1 MSHFNLII
9 MHFLRKYTDPHKAS
23 LLILILPYLGI
34 ISVDYFISPVTS
46 FNSTILIGSAIL
58 IVNYL
63 YSSILEPIKNKIITN
78 SIVNGFVLIIL
89 YGEILIEKIN
99 KIIEKLPTNLHINQW
114 VIIIIILIISILMQI
129 LIFKKNIEVARVIKT
144 YFIIFSI
151 TMVFYKINQNKHFF
165 KISTKE
171 NENIKIKNLD
181 IEKPVILILTD
192 GYVSPDEFYRLY
204 EDSSIYSFSDNLRKT
219 GWIVRNSSRSEE
231 ITTIHSLSSIFNF
244 NYLVHNKKD
253 ISSNFWGQHLI
264 ESKLVKHLNA
274 KNIQVYNY
282 GIIDLGALKR
292 FTPIYY
298 YYPTTGIGQFFD
310 KSMINIKYLY
320 NDSGLQKRQYE
331 HNKFILEDFPKQ
343 INSIP
348 KVKSFYYVHL
358 LMPHDPYLY
367 SNHFKNTK
375 ESNPD
380 KYFEFWKFTNFKLE
394 ILLSQLIIEDKY
406 RIIITG
412 DHGYGNIG
420 GGIKAENTFT
430 AFYGFDSLSLS
441 KINTVQD
448 LGILINASFK

>member
-1 MSHFNLII
+1 

-23 LLILILPYLGI
+23 FLILILPYLGI

-46 FNSTILIGSAIL
+46 FNITILIGSAIL

-114 VIIIIILIISILMQI
+114 VIIIIILIISILKQI
-129 LIFKKNIEVARVIKT
+129 LIFKKNIEIVRVIKT

-165 KISTKE
+165 NISTKE
-171 NENIKIKNLD
+171 TKNIKIKNFD
-181 IEKPVILILTD
+181 VKKPVILIITD

-204 EDSSIYSFSDNLRKT
+204 MDSSIYSFSENLKKT

-244 NYLVHNKKD
+244 NFLVQNKKD
-253 ISSNFWGQHLI
+253 VSSTFWGQHLI

-274 KNIQVYNY
+274 QNVQIYNY
-282 GIIDLGALKR
+282 GILDIGAIKR

-310 KSMINIKYLY
+310 KSMINIKYFY
-320 NDSGLQKRQYE
+320 NDSGLQKRQFE

-343 INSIP
+343 INSNS
-348 KVKSFYYVHL
+348 KVNSFYYVHL

-367 SNHFKNTK
+367 SNQFKNTK

-380 KYFEFWKFTNFKLE
+380 KYFEFWKFTNDKLE
-394 ILLSQLIIEDKY
+394 KLLFQLTKEDKY
-406 RIIITG
+406 RIILTG

-420 GGIKAENTFT
+420 GGVKAENTFT

-448 LGILINASFK
+448 LGILIDRSFK

>member
-1 MSHFNLII
+1 MSHFNSII
-9 MHFLRKYTDPHKAS
+9 MEFLKKFTNSQKAS
-23 LLILILPYLGI
+23 FLILILPYLGI
-34 ISVDYFISPVTS
+34 ISVDYFISPVTN
-46 FNSTILIGSAIL
+46 FYSTILIGASIL

-63 YSSILEPIKNKIITN
+63 YSLFLEPINGKIIANSIAN
-78 SIVNGFVLIIL
+78 SIVMIL
-89 YGEILIEKIN
+89 FYGEIMVEKIN
-99 KIIEKLPTNLHINQW
+99 KIIEKLSTNLHINQW
-114 VIIIIILIISILMQI
+114 VIIIIILIISILIQI
-129 LIFKKNIEVARVIKT
+129 LIFKKNNEIVRVIKT

-165 KISTKE
+165 NISTKE
-171 NENIKIKNLD
+171 TENIKIKRSA
-181 IEKPVILILTD
+181 IKKPVILIITD
-192 GYVSPDEFYRLY
+192 GYVSPDEFHRLY
-204 EDSSIYSFSDNLRKT
+204 KDSSIYSFSEKLKKN

-244 NYLVHNKKD
+244 NFLVQNKKD
-253 ISSNFWGQHLI
+253 VSSTFWGQHLI

-274 KNIQVYNY
+274 LNVQIYNY
-282 GIIDLGALKR
+282 GILDIGAIKR

-343 INSIP
+343 INSNS
-348 KVKSFYYVHL
+348 KEKSFYYVHL

-367 SNHFKNTK
+367 SNQFENTK

-380 KYFEFWKFTNFKLE
+380 KYFEFWKFTNDKLE
-394 ILLSQLIIEDKY
+394 KLLSQLIKEDKY
-406 RIIITG
+406 RIIISG

-430 AFYGFDSLSLS
+430 AFYGFDSLSLN

-448 LGILINASFK
+448 LGVLINESFK